1 MPIYPTLVKTWQYN
15 VNQALVANGS
25 QPTDAQKLM
34 FALVTSFTSSP
45 GWVNSWTILE
55 SSNSVA
61 VAGAGGN
68 WASFANLI
76 WANAGTAHSWIVLEQ
91 TGVTGTFQVLIDLNS
106 TNTFFA
112 TITMSPSAGFTG
124 GTTTA
129 APTAVDGVPLFA
141 GPGAWGVDSSV
152 SIQYKLHVM
161 QSTDG
166 ACTRAFIC
174 RYSNSSAGGVVSG
187 YIAFEVPQN
196 PVTGWVNPVV
206 GLWLGA
212 SGATQELSYTNLYNN
227 ANTVGRGVSNMTLVW
242 TGETGTGNRVL
253 IADAFYAPNSFNGG
267 LVLHPVGLYSAT
279 ASNRGRHGWFFD
291 LWWGPGQFQNSPNIQ
306 FPAAANYD
314 FAQFGVIVVPWNGTT
329 CQMT

>member
-91 TGVTGTFQVLIDLNS
+91 VGVGSNLQVLIDLNS
-106 TNTFFA
+106 TFSFV
-112 TITMSPSAGFTG
+112 ISVSMSPNAGYTG
-124 GTTTA
+124 GSTTTA
-129 APTAVDGVPLFA
+129 PTATDAVPILVSTSWGGDA
-141 GPGAWGVDSSV
+141 GGNVT
-152 SIQYKLHVM
+152 YKLHAM

-166 ACTRAFIC
+166 ACTRVFVC
-174 RYSNSSAGGVVSG
+174 SYENSSQGGASRA
-187 YIAFEVPQN
+187 YIAFEAPQN
-196 PVTGWVNPVV
+196 PVVGWSNPVMGYWV
-206 GLWLGA
+206 GFNSPGQALTYGD
-212 SGATQELSYTNLYNN
+212 TYN
-227 ANTVGRGVSNMTLVW
+227 APTAFGRAVSNMTLYW
-242 TGETGTGNRVL
+242 TSESVTNNQ
-253 IADAFYAPNSFNGG
+253 ISQFYSAPNDLSGQVTFSPIG
-267 LVLHPVGLYSAT
+267 LF
-279 ASNRGRHGWFFD
+279 SNTPSNKGRHGSLFD
-291 LWWGPGQFQNSPNIQ
+291 IWWGPAQYQSTPTIQ
-306 FPAAANYD
+306 FPGATNLA
-314 FAQFGVIVVPWNGTT
+314 FTQFGVIVVPWNGTIV
-329 CQMT
+329 QMS